1 MSGPVPPPW
10 PPPPA
15 RPGPAA
21 GAASW
26 PPGAPGTARSPGE
39 QDAPRDTTSPQRPA
53 HPPWSAWGE
62 ISDSSAGGRAGEPR
76 RPGPSWAR
84 ADDGEAAKAAPRRPG
99 EREERPADRGA
110 DAPEPEAPAEAAPEQ
125 VAAPPRDCPSCS
137 ARNEAGRRLCERCG
151 ALLTEAPPEAVAAP
165 LPWWRRIFRRGPR
178 APMDA
183 GTRPAGRRRRR
194 PRLLIPVLIVLLAL
208 LAWFGRDQI
217 AGLFDSA
224 RDRTGEPE
232 ALHPAAVRASS
243 EAPAHPAT
251 DAFDGF
257 SNRHW
262 SPAATG
268 AGEGEY
274 LEVDF
279 GDPVRLTHV
288 LITPG
293 ASTHQDEFLAQGRP
307 ESITVTLTGTDGT
320 AHEQTIDLR
329 DEPGGQSFEVTGSDV
344 VALRLTTE
352 SAHGAR
358 DDTRLAIAE
367 VELFGRR

>member
-1 MSGPVPPPW
+1 MLPPPT
-10 PPPPA
+10 PA
-15 RPGPAA
+15 
-21 GAASW
+21 
-26 PPGAPGTARSPGE
+26 
-39 QDAPRDTTSPQRPA
+39 
-53 HPPWSAWGE
+53 
-62 ISDSSAGGRAGEPR
+62 GRAGEPR

-110 DAPEPEAPAEAAPEQ
+110 DAPEPEAPAEAPPEQ
-125 VAAPPRDCPSCS
+125 VAAPPRNCPSCS
-137 ARNEAGRRLCERCG
+137 ARNEGGRRLCERCG

-217 AGLFDSA
+217 AELFDSA

-243 EAPAHPAT
+243 EDPAHPAT

-268 AGEGEY
+268 SGEGEY

-293 ASTHQDEFLAQGRP
+293 ASAHQDEFLAQGRP
-307 ESITVTLTGTDGT
+307 ESITVTLTDTDGT
-320 AHEQTIDLR
+320 THEQTISLR